1 MKTILLVIFATLS
14 NAISVTAFAVL
25 PTVAP
30 PVVTIDSPLTQVVSN
45 APTLTHQ
52 SHQPVSFNSYISS
65 TDSTLNYGTSNVVAL
80 QERKIPT
87 PEEIAAKKRNF
98 NLWFWGGGFVAPFLA
113 TFYYFGLKFW
123 EK

>member
-1 MKTILLVIFATLS
+1 MKTVLLVIIATLTH
-14 NAISVTAFAVL
+14 AISVTAFAVL
-25 PTVAP
+25 PTPVVPP
-30 PVVTIDSPLTQVVSN
+30 PVVTMESPLTQVSN
-45 APTLTHQ
+45 VPALAQQ
-52 SHQPVSFNSYISS
+52 SQNPVSFNSYISN
-65 TDSTLNYGTSNVVAL
+65 DSLMNYGTSNVVAL

>member
-1 MKTILLVIFATLS
+1 MKTILFLIFATLS

-30 PVVTIDSPLTQVVSN
+30 PVVTVDSPLTQVVSN

-52 SHQPVSFNSYISS
+52 SQQPVSFNSYISS
-65 TDSTLNYGTSNVVAL
+65 TDSIVNYGTSNVVAL

>member
-1 MKTILLVIFATLS
+1 MKSALTVTLLIVALM
-14 NAISVTAFAVL
+14 NLISVDAFAVL
-25 PTVAP
+25 PNVP
-30 PVVTIDSPLTQVVSN
+30 VTIEASTTQVSQV
-45 APTLTHQ
+45 PIFTQ
-52 SHQPVSFNSYISS
+52 SQQPVSFNSFISS
-65 TDSTLNYGTSNVVAL
+65 DSIMNNGVTSNVVAL